1 MDDKHGRILIVGAG
15 LAGLALARALA
26 QAGFAPRLIERAGG
40 WEDAGTGL
48 YLPANGVRALQAL
61 GLEQAVAAQAARSPT
76 SGCWTTAGAGSP
88 TSTWTSCGAM
98 SAPVWPCPAPPCMRS
113 CARVCR

>member
-1 MDDKHGRILIVGAG
+1 MDDTHGRILIVGAG

-40 WEDAGTGL
+40 WEDVGTGL

-61 GLEQAVAAQAARSPT
+61 GLEQAVAAQAAPIPHQRLLDHR
-76 SGCWTTAGAGSP
+76 GRRLADIDLDKLWGDVG
-88 TSTWTSCGAM
+88 
-98 SAPVWPCPAPPCMRS
+98 PVWPCPAPPCMRS